1 MKLES
6 ASKLRRRVATLRP
19 VVAALMGAGCMSC
32 ALADNLPTGMTLKAG
47 GADIATNGSTMTAT
61 QTTRRAVWEAFNFSI
76 GEGFTFVN
84 NGPSGSL
91 TLVRVTGAGQRS
103 QLDGTLTANNTFMLV
118 NPYGIYVG
126 GTAVITAGNLLLSA
140 KDLRPDLV
148 KDDPNNPDAPNT
160 YNGFMN
166 ATHLVF
172 NTNAGNSYGD
182 STIDI
187 SKGAQINATANGGS
201 IYLVADNVRNQGT
214 LTAGAG
220 GEIDLLA
227 VSSAGFDVKEVQV
240 GDSGFI
246 TLESPTY
253 INYDYAATPGY
264 GQDFTNRVAINTG
277 SIEAPNG
284 TVKMVGVG
292 ASGQSNR
299 FDDIDSQDA
308 DSRITTALYQSGVDG
323 SYGSGAFNSGTI
335 KAAKASLV
343 AQGPGSIAAVTG
355 TVTAKAIAMS
365 GETVRVG
372 LHRDADGQL
381 IADTPEG
388 GGTIDLGDTARL
400 EGDATNTKW
409 IYVSGAAPGST
420 SQGSTLSASAT
431 DNGPGG
437 KITLRAMYADG
448 SNTDGGTPQARYNYG
463 QIEAYGNFIAK
474 GGPNSTAGKGAGGK
488 VEITGQQVNLSYNG
502 MKARFLVAPLTLGEA
517 NGEVSVTTPY
527 VNIGYDGRGYG
538 SYGGDYGG
546 HYEPSS
552 GDSWIDPDVITDTLQ
567 GGANISIMAS
577 ADGHNTLF
585 GDSYMYSAWG
595 VQIGSS
601 GAGAR
606 KLVLQSDN
614 DIYISGNTSITA
626 FAGEGGDSGPLEI
639 QMVAKNGGLS
649 LNGQDG
655 QNDSEFAPVTIKTNG
670 GNVTLNGSTSTFVEG
685 PSAGVYISGSN
696 IDASGTGGQGLLTIN
711 GTGAAQ
717 TGVWIQSS
725 TPVTVQGQPAQL
737 GLTGNHVSITGVSQ
751 TGTGVSLSD
760 TTVTATTGIE
770 VHGLS
775 QQAAPQQTER
785 VLFAAAASPQAV
797 QSGAA
802 GVDIGPGVVLNGGQ
816 GNVVVLGRSASGDGV
831 RIQDLN
837 LISAVGAARPRITI
851 AGESTGD
858 GMGVN
863 VLQGGTGIHMQ
874 DQQGPVVAST
884 AEVVIGGTAA
894 SGQDIELGT
903 PVWNTTGSVN
913 IRPLSVGQNF
923 ELADKLNKPIRVGTT
938 VSAGEFLI
946 KPEWFNAT
954 ANGNFA
960 SSVAMVLGSSNHV
973 GKITVEDNALDG
985 AGNVTLQNQGQGS
998 GGIEL
1003 GRQDIIAETLNLVT
1017 AGNITQT
1024 GPIMVNQLRVITGTG
1039 ATVALNNA
1047 QNLINGVSTNNQP
1060 PGVAPAGVAAQA
1072 SLANTDSSG
1081 IITYDQSLGQF
1092 RPLSITN
1099 YEVPREPTPIIPP
1112 AAVHIPRPFDGP
1124 DTLND
1129 LRTDVYVHGQLSR
1142 PQICTAANTS
1152 GGAVG
1157 VQGGAEPL
1165 ALEWVKVKR
1174 SAQLSNCSG
1183 VQTDSSCSAF

>member
-1 MKLES
+1 MKRQS
-6 ASKLRRRVATLRP
+6 AFKLRRRVATLRP
-19 VVAALMGAGCMSC
+19 VVLALMGAGCMSA
-32 ALADNLPTGMTLKAG
+32 ALAGSLPDFNGAVAPVAGSASYKVDGNVMTV
-47 GADIATNGSTMTAT
+47 T
-61 QTTRRAVWEAFNFSI
+61 QTSRRAVWEAFNFSI

-84 NGPSGSL
+84 NGPAGSL

-148 KDDPNNPDAPNT
+148 KDDPSNTDAPNT

-166 ATHLVF
+166 ATRLVF
-172 NTNAGNSYGD
+172 NTNASNGD
-182 STIDI
+182 STVDI
-187 SKGAQINATANGGS
+187 STGAKIRATANGGS

-227 VSSAGFDVKEVQV
+227 VSAAGFDVKETQV

-264 GQDFTNRVAINTG
+264 GKDFTTRVAINTG
-277 SIEAPNG
+277 SIEAPDG
-284 TVKMVGVG
+284 TVKLVGVG

-299 FDDIDSQDA
+299 FDDIDSQNT
-308 DSRITTALYQSGVDG
+308 DSTVRTPLYKSGVDE
-323 SYGSGAFNSGTI
+323 SVYGSGAFNSGTI

-355 TVTAKAIAMS
+355 KVTAKAIAMS

-372 LHRDADGQL
+372 MNGGAEGQL

-388 GGTIDLGDTARL
+388 GGTIDLGDSARA
-400 EGDATNTKW
+400 ENDPTNTKW
-409 IYVSGAAPGST
+409 IYVSGDST
-420 SQGSTLSASAT
+420 VSANAT
-431 DNGPGG
+431 DNGKGG
-437 KITLRAMYADG
+437 TITMRAMYAADPA
-448 SNTDGGTPQARYNYG
+448 SVEGTPQVRYDYG
-463 QIEAYGNFIAK
+463 QVEAYGSFSAQ
-474 GGPNSTAGKGAGGK
+474 GGTNGGAGGD
-488 VEITGQQVNLSYNG
+488 VEIGAQQVNLSYNG
-502 MKARFLVAPLTLGEA
+502 KVARFMLGSLKGAA
-517 NGEVSVTTPY
+517 NGSLSVMAPY

-538 SYGGDYGG
+538 GYGGGYGG
-546 HYEPSS
+546 HYESTD
-552 GDSWIDPDVITDTLQ
+552 GVSWIDPDVIAQALAD
-567 GGANISIMAS
+567 GANVSVTAS
-577 ADGHNTLF
+577 SDGHLTAFERN
-585 GDSYMYSAWG
+585 SYLRIVSG
-595 VQIGSS
+595 VQLGVFLPS
-601 GAGAR
+601 AR
-606 KLVLQSDN
+606 TLVLQSDH
-614 DIYISGNTSITA
+614 DITMEANTSITA
-626 FAGEGGDSGPLEI
+626 FAGEGGNSGPLDI
-639 QMVAKNGGLS
+639 QMVAQDGGIY
-649 LNGQDG
+649 LNGVSG
-655 QNDSEFAPVTIKTNG
+655 SEPAPVSIATNG
-670 GNVTLNGSTSTFVEG
+670 GNLTLNGVTSTFVEG

-696 IDASGTGGQGLLTIN
+696 LDTSSATGQGLLTIN

-717 TGVWIQSS
+717 AGVRIENTSQ
-725 TPVTVQGQPAQL
+725 
-737 GLTGNHVSITGVSQ
+737 LTGDHVTITGTSQ
-751 TGTGVSLSD
+751 TGTGVALSN
-760 TTVTATTGIE
+760 TTISGSTSIE
-770 VHGLS
+770 VYGSS
-775 QQAAPQQTER
+775 QQAAPQQVER
-785 VLFAAAASPQAV
+785 ALFAAAAAPQAV
-797 QSGAA
+797 QPGAA
-802 GVDIGPGVVLNGGQ
+802 GVDIGPGVVLNGGA
-816 GNVVVLGRSASGDGV
+816 GNITIKGRSASGDGV

-874 DQQGPVVAST
+874 DQQGPAVAST

-913 IRPLSVGQNF
+913 IRPLSVGPNF
-923 ELADKLNKPIRVGTT
+923 ELVDKLNKPIHVGTT

-954 ANGNFA
+954 ANGGFPSN
-960 SSVAMVLGSSNHV
+960 VAMVLGSSNHV

-1003 GRQDIIAETLNLVT
+1003 GRQDVIAETLNLVT

-1039 ATVALNNA
+1039 ATVALNNV
-1047 QNLINGVSTNNQP
+1047 QNLINGVSANNQP

-1072 SLANTDSSG
+1072 SLANADSSG

-1099 YEVPREPTPIIPP
+1099 YETPREQPPTLIIPP
-1112 AAVHIPRPFDGP
+1112 SAVHIPRPFDGP

-1152 GGAVG
+1152 GSPTGG
-1157 VQGGAEPL
+1157 PGGAEPL

>member
-1 MKLES
+1 MKRQS
-6 ASKLRRRVATLRP
+6 AFKLRRRVATLRP
-19 VVAALMGAGCMSC
+19 VVLALMGAGCMSA
-32 ALADNLPTGMTLKAG
+32 ALAGSLPEFTKDTPVAGSASFKVDGNVMTV
-47 GADIATNGSTMTAT
+47 T
-61 QTTRRAVWEAFNFSI
+61 QTSRRAVWEARNFSI

-84 NGPSGSL
+84 NYNGAGTGL
-91 TLVRVTGAGQRS
+91 TLVRVTGGFTS
-103 QLDGTLTANNTFMLV
+103 FIDGTLTANNTFMLV
-118 NPYGIYVG
+118 NPFGIYVG
-126 GTAVITAGNLLLSA
+126 PKAVITAANVLLSA
-140 KDLRPDLV
+140 KDLAWGTGSADNYNAFMDLNQS
-148 KDDPNNPDAPNT
+148 P
-160 YNGFMN
+160 
-166 ATHLVF
+166 HLAF
-172 NTNAGNSYGD
+172 NSNMGGGYG
-182 STIDI
+182 TIDI
-187 SKGAQINATANGGS
+187 SPGARITATADGGS
-201 IYLVADNVRNQGT
+201 IFLVGDNVRNQGT
-214 LTAGAG
+214 LTAGTG
-220 GEIDLLA
+220 GEIGLLA
-227 VSSAGFDVKEVQV
+227 VPAAEFDV

-246 TLESPTY
+246 TMTAY
-253 INYDYAATPGY
+253 TNYDYGPPAY
-264 GQDFTNRVAINTG
+264 GQSLDFTTRVAINTG

-292 ASGQSNR
+292 VSGQSNV
-299 FDDIDSQDA
+299 FDNIDGQNT
-308 DSRITTALYQSGVDG
+308 DSTITTPLYKSGVDE
-323 SYGSGAFNSGTI
+323 SVYGSGAFNSGTI

-355 TVTAKAIAMS
+355 KVMAKTIAMS

-372 LHRDADGQL
+372 MNGGAEGQL

-388 GGTIDLGDTARL
+388 GGAIDLGDSARADK
-400 EGDATNTKW
+400 DATNTKW
-409 IYVSGAAPGST
+409 IYVSGDST
-420 SQGSTLSASAT
+420 VSANAT
-431 DNGPGG
+431 DNGNGG
-437 KITLRAMYADG
+437 TITMRAMYAADPA
-448 SNTDGGTPQARYNYG
+448 SVEGTPQVRYDYG
-463 QIEAYGNFIAK
+463 QVEAYGSFSAE
-474 GGPNSTAGKGAGGK
+474 GGTNGGAGGK
-488 VEITGQQVNLSYNG
+488 VDIAAQQVNLSYNG
-502 MKARFLVAPLTLGEA
+502 KVARFMLGSLTGAA
-517 NGEVSVTTPY
+517 NGSLSVMAPY

-538 SYGGDYGG
+538 SYGG
-546 HYEPSS
+546 HYDSNTD
-552 GDSWIDPDVITDTLQ
+552 GLSWIDPDVIAQAL
-567 GGANISIMAS
+567 
-577 ADGHNTLF
+577 ADGTNVSVNASSDGHLTAF
-585 GDSYMYSAWG
+585 GRNSSLRIVSG
-595 VQIGSS
+595 VQLGVFLPS
-601 GAGAR
+601 AR
-606 KLVLQSDN
+606 TLVLQSDH
-614 DIYISGNTSITA
+614 DLIMESNTSITA
-626 FAGEGGDSGPLEI
+626 FAGEGGASGPLDI
-639 QMVAKNGGLS
+639 QMAAKDGGIY
-649 LNGQDG
+649 LNGESG
-655 QNDSEFAPVTIKTNG
+655 SEPAPVSIATNG
-670 GNVTLNGSTSTFVEG
+670 GNLTLNGVTSTFLEG

-696 IDASGTGGQGLLTIN
+696 LDTSGATGQGLLTIN
-711 GTGAAQ
+711 GTGGAQ
-717 TGVWIQSS
+717 AGVWIENTSQ
-725 TPVTVQGQPAQL
+725 
-737 GLTGNHVSITGVSQ
+737 LTGNHVAITGTSQ
-751 TGTGVSLSD
+751 TGTGVALSN
-760 TTVTATTGIE
+760 TTVSGSTGVE
-770 VHGLS
+770 VHGSS

-785 VLFAAAASPQAV
+785 VLYAAAASPQAV
-797 QSGAA
+797 QTGAA

-816 GNVVVLGRSASGDGV
+816 GNITILGRSASGDGV

-874 DQQGPVVAST
+874 DQQGPAVAST

-923 ELADKLNKPIRVGTT
+923 ELVDKLSKPIHVGTT
-938 VSAGEFLI
+938 ASAGEFLI

-973 GKITVEDNALDG
+973 GQITVEDNALDG

-998 GGIEL
+998 GGIKL
-1003 GRQDIIAETLNLVT
+1003 GKQDIIADTLNLVT

-1039 ATVALNNA
+1039 ATVALNNT

-1099 YEVPREPTPIIPP
+1099 YETPRELPPTLIIPP
-1112 AAVHIPRPFDGP
+1112 SAVHIPRPFDGP

-1152 GGAVG
+1152 SGAVG